1 MTVLRLSI
9 MNIHLWCIPFPMKA
23 LSYGTFPIYLS
34 SFWIKL
40 KKSYHYKKRFF
51 ASWSIQASLLR
62 ESIVKPIHKIERSR
76 SILCGQQCQ
85 DKQRKYFINFCVFF
99 LLNCT
104 KGLYQ
109 EKRRIFGLRG
119 FTKKL
124 TKHVFLDKK
133 LYSSQEI

>member
-1 MTVLRLSI
+1 M
-9 MNIHLWCIPFPMKA
+9 
-23 LSYGTFPIYLS
+23 
-34 SFWIKL
+34 
-40 KKSYHYKKRFF
+40 
-51 ASWSIQASLLR
+51 
-62 ESIVKPIHKIERSR
+62 KPIHKIEKSR

-85 DKQRKYFINFCVFF
+85 DKQRKYFINFCVIF

-104 KGLYQ
+104 KGLSQ